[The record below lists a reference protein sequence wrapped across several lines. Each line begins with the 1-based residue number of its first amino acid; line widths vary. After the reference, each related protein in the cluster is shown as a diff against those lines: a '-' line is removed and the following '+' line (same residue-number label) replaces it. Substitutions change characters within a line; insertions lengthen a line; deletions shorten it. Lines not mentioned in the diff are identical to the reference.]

1 MKESIRLGLLV
12 ILLSLLAGGGL
23 AAAPKD
29 AWQDDWVADIAQK
42 VIPSVVNIASVKTVA
57 VEQSPYFAN
66 PFFGDLFGNIPHE
79 QVQKALGSGVIVSS
93 DGYIIT
99 NDHVVAGADKVEV
112 RLADNRVM
120 TARIIGTDP
129 KSDVAVVKID
139 ATGLPAIPIGD
150 SSKLRIGSFVL
161 AVGNPFGLGQTV
173 TMGIVSALG
182 RSGLGITD
190 YENFIQTD
198 AAINPG
204 NSGGALVNMHGELV
218 GINTAILSRSGG
230 NVGIGF
236 AIPVDLAMAVKN
248 SLVRYGK
255 VVRGWLG
262 VTAQDMDPK
271 IAKSLGLAM
280 PKGILVADVAK
291 GSPAAQAGIQRG
303 DVILSVNGKPV
314 ESPTSLRF
322 AVSELHPG
330 SQIKMTI
337 FRSGKEY
344 SIPVTVGDLARAA
357 ATEESYLVK
366 ENRFLAGITA
376 ANITPALREQL
387 NIAKDLAGV
396 IVMDVKRG
404 SAAQSSG
411 VQPGDVIMKLGN
423 VAIKD
428 LTDFK
433 KAVSGLTGRRM
444 SITIYRGGMV
454 MSLTIIR

>member
-1 MKESIRLGLLV
+1 MKQSIRSGLLM
-12 ILLSLLAGGGL
+12 ILLCLVAGGAL
-23 AAAPKD
+23 KAAPKEG
-29 AWQDDWVADIAQK
+29 WQDDWVADVAQK

-57 VEQSPYFAN
+57 VEQSPYLSH

-79 QVQKALGSGVIVSS
+79 QVQKALGSGVIVSA

-129 KSDVAVVKID
+129 KSDVAVVKIE
-139 ATGLPAIPIGD
+139 AKGLPAIPIGE
-150 SSKLRIGSFVL
+150 SSKLRIGAFVL

-204 NSGGALVNMHGELV
+204 NSGGALVNMQGELV

-236 AIPVDLAMAVKN
+236 AIPVDLAMSVKN

-262 VTAQDMDPK
+262 VTAQEMDAK
-271 IAKSLGLAM
+271 IAKSLGLDS

-291 GSPAAQAGIQRG
+291 GSPAALAGIQRS
-303 DVILSVNGKPV
+303 DVILAINGQPV
-314 ESPTSLRF
+314 GNPMALRF
-322 AVSELHPG
+322 AVSELTPG
-330 SQIKMTI
+330 AQIKMNV
-337 FRSGKEY
+337 FRSGKELI
-344 SIPVTVGDLARAA
+344 IPVRVGDLAKASAA
-357 ATEESYLVK
+357 EESFLVK
-366 ENRFLAGITA
+366 DNRFLAGITA
-376 ANITPALREQL
+376 ADISPAVREQL
-387 NIAKDLAGV
+387 NLSKDLTGV
-396 IVMDVKRG
+396 IVMDVKRD
-404 SAAQSSG
+404 SAAHSSG
-411 VQPGDVIMKLGN
+411 IQPGDIIMKLGN
-423 VAIKD
+423 LNIKN
-428 LTDFK
+428 LADFK
-433 KAVSGLTGRRM
+433 KAVAGLTGRRM
-444 SITIYRGGMV
+444 SVTIYRGGMI
-454 MSLTIIR
+454 MSSTIIR

>member
-1 MKESIRLGLLV
+1 MKQSIRSGLLL
-12 ILLSLLAGGGL
+12 ILLCLVAGGAL
-23 AAAPKD
+23 AAVPKD
-29 AWQDDWVADIAQK
+29 VWQDDWVADVAQK
-42 VIPSVVNIASVKTVA
+42 VIPAVVNIASVKTVA
-57 VEQSPYFAN
+57 VEQSPYLSN

-129 KSDVAVVKID
+129 KSDVAVVKIE
-139 ATGLPAIPIGD
+139 AKGLPAIPIGD
-150 SSKLRIGSFVL
+150 SSRLRIGSFVL

-204 NSGGALVNMHGELV
+204 NSGGALVNMQGELV

-236 AIPVDLAMAVKN
+236 AIPVDLAMSVKN

-262 VTAQDMDPK
+262 VTAQEMDPK
-271 IAKSLGLAM
+271 IAKSLGLAS
-280 PKGILVADVAK
+280 PRGILVADVAK
-291 GSPAAQAGIQRG
+291 GSPAALAGIQRS
-303 DVILSVNGKPV
+303 DVILAINGKPV
-314 ESPTSLRF
+314 GNPTSLRF
-322 AVSELHPG
+322 AVSELPPG
-330 SQIKMTI
+330 AQIKMTI
-337 FRSGKEY
+337 FRSGREF
-344 SIPVTVGDLARAA
+344 IVPVKVGDLAKAS
-357 ATEESYLVK
+357 ATEESFLVK
-366 ENRFLAGITA
+366 DNRFLAGITA
-376 ANITPALREQL
+376 ASITPVLREQL
-387 NIAKDLAGV
+387 NLAKDLAGV

-411 VQPGDVIMKLGN
+411 IQPGDIIMKLGN
-423 VAIKD
+423 LTINN

-444 SITIYRGGMV
+444 SITIFRGGMI
-454 MSLTIIR
+454 MSSTIIR

>member
-1 MKESIRLGLLV
+1 MIQSIRSGLLV
-12 ILLSLLAGGGL
+12 LLLSLMAGGAL
-23 AAAPKD
+23 EAAPREV
-29 AWQDDWVADIAQK
+29 WQDDW

-57 VEQSPYFAN
+57 VEQSPYFSH
-66 PFFGDLFGNIPHE
+66 PFFGEMFGNIPQE
-79 QVQKALGSGVIVSS
+79 QVKRALGSGVIVSS

-112 RLADNRVM
+112 RLADERVL

-139 ATGLPAIPIGD
+139 AKGLPAIPIGD
-150 SSKLRIGSFVL
+150 SSRLRIGSFVL

-204 NSGGALVNMHGELV
+204 NSGGALVNMKGELV

-236 AIPVDLAMAVKN
+236 AIPVDLAMSVKN
-248 SLVRYGK
+248 SLLRYGK

-262 VTAQDMDPK
+262 ISAQDMDPK
-271 IAKSLGLAM
+271 IAKSLKMTAAR
-280 PKGILVADVAK
+280 GIMVSDVTK
-291 GSPAAQAGIQRG
+291 GSPAALAGIQRS

-314 ESPTSLRF
+314 SSPAALRF
-322 AVSELHPG
+322 AISELPPG
-330 SQIKMTI
+330 TRIKMAV
-337 FRSGKEY
+337 FRSGREFI
-344 SIPVTVGDLARAA
+344 IPVTLGDLAKAT
-357 ATEESYLVK
+357 ATEESFLVK
-366 ENRFLAGITA
+366 DNRFLAGVTA
-376 ANITPALREQL
+376 ADITPALREQL
-387 NIAKDLAGV
+387 NLASDLAGV

-404 SAAQSSG
+404 SAAQGSG
-411 VQPGDVIMKLGN
+411 IQTGDIIMKLGTLN
-423 VAIKD
+423 IKN
-428 LTDFK
+428 LADFK
-433 KAVSGLTGRRM
+433 KAVSALTGRRM
-444 SITIYRGGMV
+444 SITIYRGGMI
-454 MSLTIIR
+454 MSSTIIR